1 METTH
6 FVYDVGPHALG
17 RLTRAESPD
26 GTVVDY
32 EYDELSR
39 LWAETWTVDGVNYL
53 VGYEYDAVG
62 RLARANYPTPPGGE
76 AFQIDYV
83 YAEHGGYL
91 KAIRN
96 VSTGEPYWEAVDY
109 AADGQLLE
117 ERFGNG

>member
-62 RLARANYPTPPGGE
+62 RLARANYPTP
-76 AFQIDYV
+76 
-83 YAEHGGYL
+83 
-91 KAIRN
+91 
-96 VSTGEPYWEAVDY
+96 
-109 AADGQLLE
+109 
-117 ERFGNG
+117 